1 MTRPRSTGLLHWIF
15 LAMIGLIALS
25 IFMSGR
31 DLSVLFLNL
40 SVSTESPRQP
50 LVAWVQRGVSLL
62 LLLAAAEQIANHFAL
77 GRRVPSPLLLMAFV
91 TYWLG
96 TVGSPAVFGA
106 NPELSHDLLYA
117 LATGTACCMVH
128 PPEREHIIRF
138 ARNALF
144 ALMLAGV
151 LLIPL
156 RLPMVMDMSYS
167 QGLIPGLPRFGGLTP
182 HPVGQGMLAQIAL
195 LLLWSQPYERRWL
208 NRFAWALGLFV
219 LFIAQSK
226 TAWGAFAACA
236 LVMLM
241 VRHGA
246 RFWQRVGDPRG
257 SNGFGVVVCLAVILA
272 VLGTATWMLV
282 GDALGRAADF
292 AGSRDGA
299 ELMSLTGRDRIWAAA
314 LDEWRHSPVFGY
326 GLSIWDAAYRA
337 TIGMPQATHAHNQFL
352 DDLARSGYVGATA
365 LVLYA
370 ATLLVLSLRH
380 ARTSGGLSLALFLA
394 VALRSVSE
402 VPLSLLGYGT
412 ELFTHLLL
420 LVTLASAASERRET
434 VVRAAPLRYGV
445 AS

>member
-1 MTRPRSTGLLHWIF
+1 MTRPFSTGLLHWIF
-15 LAMIGLIALS
+15 PAMLALIGLG

-31 DLSVLFLNL
+31 DLSVLFLDL
-40 SVSTESPRQP
+40 SQTGPSERPA
-50 LVAWVQRGVSLL
+50 LVAWFQRGVSLL

-77 GRRVPSPLLLMAFV
+77 KRRTPSPLLLIAFL

-96 TVGSPAVFGA
+96 TIGSAAVFGA
-106 NPELSHDLLYA
+106 HPQLSHELLYA
-117 LATGTACCMVH
+117 LATGTACCLVH
-128 PPEREHIIRF
+128 PPEREHIIRI
-138 ARNALF
+138 ARNSLF
-144 ALMLAGV
+144 ALMVAGV

-156 RLPMVMDMSYS
+156 RMNLVMDMSYS

-182 HPVGQGMLAQIAL
+182 HPVGQGMMAQIAL

-208 NRFAWALGLFV
+208 NRCAWLLGLGV
-219 LFIAQSK
+219 LFVAQSK

-236 LVMLM
+236 MVMWA
-241 VRHGA
+241 VRHGGH
-246 RFWQRVGDPRG
+246 FWRRVGDPRG
-257 SNGFGVVVCLAVILA
+257 SNGFGILVCLAVIVS
-272 VLGTATWMLV
+272 VLGIATWMLV
-282 GDALGRAADF
+282 GDALGRAASF

-326 GLSIWDAAYRA
+326 GLSLWDAAYRA
-337 TIGMPQATHAHNQFL
+337 SIGMPQATHAHNQFL

-370 ATLLVLSLRH
+370 AALLVLSLRH

-420 LVTLASAASERRET
+420 LATLASAASERRET